1 MIVESMTHEEVY
13 QELEREREAV
23 TRWWRHQLDDQRR
36 RALKCTRFPMR
47 IWKEYTSTRKNRY
60 LFFSRVFDKRMNT
73 ILTGAAVIRH
83 TSDGMT
89 VYTTWLSDQKLIA
102 PMVLT
107 PHFWKRYQDPERG
120 NVQKSGIELVKHYF
134 TNNAH
139 GKDSHNQKVVGR
151 SVRWNGEDHLSCCVT
166 DGVLLGQ
173 VYGDLY
179 VVRTFITYDMS
190 SGLQQQEF
198 EGCKKEILT
207 DKSMYDAARN
217 FYNGEEVN
225 PRGVLVGFI

>member
-1 MIVESMTHEEVY
+1 MTHEEVY

-47 IWKEYTSTRKNRY
+47 IWREYTSTQKNRY
-60 LFFSRVFDKRMNT
+60 LFFSRVFDKHMKI
-73 ILTGAAVIRH
+73 ILTGVGVIRH
-83 TSDGMT
+83 TSDGLT

-107 PHFWKRYQDPERG
+107 PHMWKRYAERAHVEKHG
-120 NVQKSGIELVKHYF
+120 MELVKHYF
-134 TNNAH
+134 KSNPH
-139 GKDSHNQKVVGR
+139 GADSSNQKIVGR
-151 SVRWNGEDHLSCCVT
+151 SVSWNGEDHLSCCVT

-173 VYGDLY
+173 QYGRLF
-179 VVRTFITYDMS
+179 VARTFITYDMC

-198 EGCKKEILT
+198 EACRGKIMNDKEIYEHAKL
-207 DKSMYDAARN
+207 
-217 FYNGEEVN
+217 FY
-225 PRGVLVGFI
+225 